1 MQDLSATMFY
11 KAKFTIRTVNDEP
24 EDLLWKLIMEIR
36 FWITSKLN
44 RRDQSQEISYNL
56 GSWSHFK

>member
-1 MQDLSATMFY
+1 MFY

-44 RRDQSQEISYNL
+44 RRDQSQVISYNL
-56 GSWSHFK
+56 GSWSHFKKRRKAV